1 MNNDFVNND
10 EEIADYD
17 LDDERRKAYM
27 LLRAGR
33 TMRRLIDSI
42 YCEYGLLLNDE
53 SREIYQDLRNN
64 IIYLNNAMNDD
75 CINAN
80 DLYLGTFVELDFAKK
95 LDDIDRGD
103 NEYGDKAKDIVSI
116 LHLDEQDI
124 IKFTGNVIFD
134 VFSDLQKTLDDAE
147 KIINKNNET
156 KAVYLASMKRNV
168 DESVFA
174 IAINTIVTDLDF
186 SYVELIKLKEML
198 KEYLQEAV
206 KAFHHDLFRTTVI
219 FSRSIVEALL
229 VYALE
234 CIGSDAR
241 IDYAAKYKKRSDS
254 YHWKNKAKDITRWD
268 MNDLIDIA
276 SQNGIFQ
283 TKYLDK
289 YCGNLNYYRNTVHIY
304 KNILFPVTIDF
315 RIANISLTTL
325 SLLNNDLKQWFSDF
339 RENKNESSIISI

>member
-17 LDDERRKAYM
+17 LDDERHKAYM
-27 LLRAGR
+27 ILRAGG
-33 TMRRLIDSI
+33 TMRCLIDSI
-42 YCEYGLLLNDE
+42 YCEYGLLINDE
-53 SREIYQDLRNN
+53 SKEIYQGLRDY
-64 IIYLNNAMNDD
+64 IIFLNNAMNDD

-80 DLYLGTFVELDFAKK
+80 DLYLGTHVELCFPKK

-103 NEYGDKAKDIVSI
+103 NEFGERAEDFVSV
-116 LHLDEQDI
+116 LHLQEQHI

-134 VFSDLQKTLDDAE
+134 DFLDLQRILDKAE

-186 SYVELIKLKEML
+186 SYVEKIKLQEML

-234 CIGSDAR
+234 CIGPDAR
-241 IDYAAKYKKRSDS
+241 IDYAAKYKKRTDS
-254 YHWKNKAKDITRWD
+254 YHWKKKQRILPD
-268 MNDLIDIA
+268 
-276 SQNGIFQ
+276 GI
-283 TKYLDK
+283 
-289 YCGNLNYYRNTVHIY
+289 
-304 KNILFPVTIDF
+304 
-315 RIANISLTTL
+315 
-325 SLLNNDLKQWFSDF
+325 
-339 RENKNESSIISI
+339 